1 MTATAISAFSSASD
15 AQALAGLVGTHLIY
29 TYDNGWQYEIYI
41 ENATT
46 VCYRIHSGM
55 VGGRWVTDQHAYIA
69 RLADGLYTVS
79 WDEPTGTV
87 VTNQLGSVE
96 QIRYLAPIEV
106 GRASAQDFEATVDL
120 AGVDPTGH
128 PVHVRVDVVPNDPR
142 ITILEVEPRTIQV
155 VLDETISLAV
165 PVRVARGTVPVGIS
179 NIVAP
184 SE

>member
-87 VTNQLGSVE
+87 VSLNIDLGPQRRLHGLIVFPQWVAKE
-96 QIRYLAPIEV
+96 
-106 GRASAQDFEATVDL
+106 
-120 AGVDPTGH
+120 
-128 PVHVRVDVVPNDPR
+128 PV
-142 ITILEVEPRTIQV
+142 
-155 VLDETISLAV
+155 
-165 PVRVARGTVPVGIS
+165 
-179 NIVAP
+179 
-184 SE
+184 

>member
-87 VTNQLGSVE
+87 VSLNIDLGPQRRLHGLIVFPQWVAKEPGKTVCYQNQHLPLM
-96 QIRYLAPIEV
+96 QQYR
-106 GRASAQDFEATVDL
+106 D
-120 AGVDPTGH
+120 AGPTY
-128 PVHVRVDVVPNDPR
+128 PKVILDEFAR
-142 ITILEVEPRTIQV
+142 ITFAENCGADRDDVIACGPADLPAGYAERT
-155 VLDETISLAV
+155 
-165 PVRVARGTVPVGIS
+165 
-179 NIVAP
+179 N
-184 SE
+184 